1 VILLGLI
8 FFFISSA
15 PNHLSE
21 SGAFLYP
28 HSCNFPQSSSCL
40 TSPIAASIILQQ
52 QFSLF
57 ASAGIRANA
66 SLLEQNKALAQ
77 VRTSP
82 A

>member
-8 FFFISSA
+8 FVFMSAA

-21 SGAFLYP
+21 SEAFLYP
-28 HSCNFPQSSSCL
+28 NSCHSPRSTSYL
-40 TSPIAASIILQQ
+40 TSRIAASIILQQ
-52 QFSLF
+52 QFSLLPPT
-57 ASAGIRANA
+57 GTRANA